1 MKFSLQSMLIL
12 SLVCIVGVVTANS
25 ECIWAV
31 GRLVCNKD
39 QKRVL
44 NSVVEVWDKDGPQ
57 SIRAIDAIDPDDKA
71 GLTVVDEE
79 NGVFKV
85 EGCAADIDWLG
96 PLHINRPEFYFKIRH
111 TCNSDTLEEI
121 TVFPPKMKVFAP
133 NTMDYFLDNPIVL
146 DRS

>member
-1 MKFSLQSMLIL
+1 MLIL
-12 SLVCIVGVVTANS
+12 SLLCIVGVVTANS

-44 NSVVEVWDKDGPQ
+44 NSVVE
-57 SIRAIDAIDPDDKA
+57 IRAIDAIDPDDKA

-85 EGCAADIDWLG
+85 EGMRIIL
-96 PLHINRPEFYFKIRH
+96 R
-111 TCNSDTLEEI
+111 LEEI

-133 NTMDYFLDNPIVL
+133 NTMDHFLDNPIVL
-146 DRS
+146 DRP